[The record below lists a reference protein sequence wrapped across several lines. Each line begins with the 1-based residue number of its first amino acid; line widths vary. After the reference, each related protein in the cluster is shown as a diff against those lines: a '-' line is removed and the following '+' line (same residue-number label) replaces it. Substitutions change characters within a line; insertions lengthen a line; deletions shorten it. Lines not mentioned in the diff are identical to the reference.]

1 MTMQITGKITPDSL
15 MTLES
20 YSKWRK
26 TEKAGLLAH
35 RRLRTVA
42 LGDHV
47 TLQFESERTIRYQI
61 QEMLRIE
68 KIFEEEGIQQE
79 IDAYA
84 ALVPE
89 GSNWKATM
97 MIEYTDEAERKRE
110 LTRLIGIED
119 RTYVLVEGQ
128 PRIYAI
134 ADEDL
139 ERDNDEK
146 TSAVHFVRFEFPA
159 QTRGTLKNSTRVI
172 LGCDHPN
179 YTFSTEIEAE
189 TLLSLTSD
197 LR

>member
-1 MTMQITGKITPDSL
+1 
-15 MTLES
+15 MTL
-20 YSKWRK
+20 
-26 TEKAGLLAH
+26 L
-35 RRLRTVA
+35 
-42 LGDHV
+42 
-47 TLQFESERTIRYQI
+47 
-61 QEMLRIE
+61 
-68 KIFEEEGIQQE
+68 
-79 IDAYA
+79 
-84 ALVPE
+84 
-89 GSNWKATM
+89 
-97 MIEYTDEAERKRE
+97 IEYADPVERAA
-110 LTRLIGIED
+110 RLKVLKGIED
-119 RTYVLVEGQ
+119 RCFAEVAGHARV
-128 PRIYAI
+128 YAI